1 MKYVELN
8 VLDKKQLDRIKVGDT
23 FIYNGQKKYPM
34 TVMAVT
40 KDFIVGIKNTKDG
53 HYIYSLITKPIDGW
67 VRNEASPEYPH
78 IGPDSFYCL
87 GYKTVEEAQRNLNKI
102 QAWYEASKHGLPS
115 EEYKNYQSS
124 ELKKY
129 YETEDDQTPG
139 KLFNDVIK
147 HYRMITQDP
156 RSRYTIN
163 LRKLKVSFNEAGAKD
178 AS

>member
-1 MKYVELN
+1 MKYVEIN
-8 VLDKKQLDRIKVGDT
+8 VFNKEQLDRIKVDDV
-23 FIYNGQKKYPM
+23 FIYNGQNKYPM

-40 KDFIVGIKNTKDG
+40 KDFIVGIKVKGDD
-53 HYIYSLITKPIDGW
+53 YEYSLITKPIDGW
-67 VRNEASPEYPH
+67 ARNEASPEYPH
-78 IGPDSFYCL
+78 IGPDSYYCL
-87 GYKTVEEAQRNLNKI
+87 GYKTKEEAQKNLNKI
-102 QAWYEASKHGLPS
+102 QAWYDASLHGMSS

-156 RSRYTIN
+156 RSRQTIN
-163 LRKLKVSFNEAGAKD
+163 LRTLKVRFKEAGTD
-178 AS
+178 NAS